1 MTTITKDTL
10 KNLSQEPGVYKYLD
24 QNGKVLYIGK
34 AKNLKKRINSY
45 FKQADNTL
53 IPNPR
58 NSQRIQIMISQAH
71 SLHTT
76 IVESEQDAL
85 ILENTLIKQIKP
97 KYNILLRDDKTYP
110 YILLDTAA
118 HFPRFEFS
126 RQVKNRPHLKYFGPY
141 PSGCRSLLKA
151 LYDLFPLVQ
160 KTGCLKHKKACLFY
174 QINKCHA
181 PCEGKITKQEYDKII
196 NTALLFLQNKKK
208 LLKALETKMLDCSNR
223 LLFEKAKDYKEMI
236 EAITPLANFSQIN
249 TPKPYNLDINEQW
262 ETAKDLVNRVLNYKS
277 VNISKKDIMQ
287 PFSFDNLSNP
297 LFSNDIVGVV
307 IDKIRD
313 DKFNNDIY
321 DILTGRIRSGSRYK
335 SLDVST
341 EDLLE
346 YENMNFMIRK
356 KNSHNKKAILLPN
369 KPFKNMHDLMFDKE
383 KYYSKLYG
391 PSYYSYYYQEVDGD
405 PWRYLPSDSKAETTH
420 RIYINIPV
428 KNIVRLAIV
437 LYEKL
442 NQNNVSYRAKFA
454 IYDRDDKMVI
464 YTDEDNCIKAMNV
477 IQNLYSDMPELFDE
491 KYKSSM
497 TTAPTLVP
505 GVGVAN
511 EPNSLHTSHNIR
523 MEDVLNWAL
532 SITTLKYMINNS
544 NNFIN
549 RKNFL

>member
-1 MTTITKDTL
+1 MGETELIVFIKDDDISSVKFNNDMFFRHENEEITHFYNNRIIPLLAAKGINFVDYYKKEFVKTMNESDYKLSEEDRINITKE
-10 KNLSQEPGVYKYLD
+10 QM
-24 QNGKVLYIGK
+24 
-34 AKNLKKRINSY
+34 KK
-45 FKQADNTL
+45 
-53 IPNPR
+53 
-58 NSQRIQIMISQAH
+58 
-71 SLHTT
+71 
-76 IVESEQDAL
+76 IVSSSCIEEL
-85 ILENTLIKQIKP
+85 
-97 KYNILLRDDKTYP
+97 
-110 YILLDTAA
+110 
-118 HFPRFEFS
+118 
-126 RQVKNRPHLKYFGPY
+126 
-141 PSGCRSLLKA
+141 
-151 LYDLFPLVQ
+151 
-160 KTGCLKHKKACLFY
+160 
-174 QINKCHA
+174 
-181 PCEGKITKQEYDKII
+181 EYDEKIY
-196 NTALLFLQNKKK
+196 TV
-208 LLKALETKMLDCSNR
+208 R
-223 LLFEKAKDYKEMI
+223 LYEKIYG
-236 EAITPLANFSQIN
+236 
-249 TPKPYNLDINEQW
+249 KPYNLDINEQW

-297 LFSNDIVGVV
+297 LFTNDIVGVV

-369 KPFKNMHDLMFDKE
+369 KPFKNMHDLKFDKE

-437 LYEKL
+437 FYEKL
-442 NQNNVSYRAKFA
+442 NQNNVSYKAKFA

-491 KYKSSM
+491 KYKSPM

-532 SITTLKYMINNS
+532 SITTLKYMINNDDKRAKES
-544 NNFIN
+544 FVDSLVRYISIRSDKDIIRKTVTNNIDKIEILLLDYLETHKPIFDTKDLLYRNRVVLSDIYEGTSEDRVPIYEWQLYKSIKDAIGMCKEPLKIKDLTNNEIIENADIYGIN
-549 RKNFL
+549 PDNVAFNYDNNKKTLSY